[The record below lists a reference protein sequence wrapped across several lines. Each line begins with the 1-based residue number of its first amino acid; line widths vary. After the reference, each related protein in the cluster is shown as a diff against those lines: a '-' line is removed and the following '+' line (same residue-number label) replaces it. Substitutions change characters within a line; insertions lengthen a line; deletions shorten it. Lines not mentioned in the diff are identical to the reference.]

1 MFSTVSCWLS
11 LVSPDLQEP
20 EGVASSVA
28 HSLQLMFYELELT
41 DELLVAS
48 ESTSGE
54 KRKGEEEGEE
64 GEKPSTDLS
73 QNTVS
78 MIDGNQ

>member
-1 MFSTVSCWLS
+1 M
-11 LVSPDLQEP
+11 
-20 EGVASSVA
+20 ASSVA

-41 DELLVAS
+41 DELLVTS

-54 KRKGEEEGEE
+54 QGEEEGERE
-64 GEKPSTDLS
+64 GDVEKPSTDLS

-78 MIDGNQ
+78 VIDGNQ